1 MKTVILAGGL
11 GTRITEESSLKPK
24 PMIEIGGMPILW
36 HIMKEYLYYG
46 FNDFI
51 ICAGYKQHIIKEW
64 FADYFL
70 HTSDITFDFT
80 NGSNQMIVHDRH
92 VEPWK
97 VTIVDTGLLTM
108 TGGRLKRVQQYLGA
122 EPFMMTYGDGVCD
135 VNIKELVDF
144 HKKHGK
150 IATLTSVQEIQQKGV
165 LDIAYDNS
173 VRSFRE
179 KKQSD
184 GEYINAGYMV
194 LNPEIFNYLTDD
206 ETVFEKDPLEKLA
219 EEGELM
225 SFRHKG
231 FWQCM
236 DNLHEKQILETLWN
250 DGSAPWKKW

>member
-1 MKTVILAGGL
+1 MDLMTLLFAQVINS
-11 GTRITEESSLKPK
+11 ISLKSGLQITSFILRTLHLIL
-24 PMIEIGGMPILW
+24 PMVAIE
-36 HIMKEYLYYG
+36 
-46 FNDFI
+46 
-51 ICAGYKQHIIKEW
+51 
-64 FADYFL
+64 
-70 HTSDITFDFT
+70 
-80 NGSNQMIVHDRH
+80 MIVHDRH

-179 KKQSD
+179 KKQS
-184 GEYINAGYMV
+184 MV
-194 LNPEIFNYLTDD
+194 NISMQVIWY
-206 ETVFEKDPLEKLA
+206 
-219 EEGELM
+219 
-225 SFRHKG
+225 
-231 FWQCM
+231 
-236 DNLHEKQILETLWN
+236 
-250 DGSAPWKKW
+250 